1 MRKLAKHWLGYA
13 EQDLSAAEHLVSDS
27 KVSGVTAFLC
37 QQCIEKSFKAILVFH
52 DQPVPRIHDLVTLHE
67 RVEESGSFPVDEEKL
82 RQVNDSYIDNRYP
95 VNELPAAEQAPSLS
109 KVQEFVTLAREVF
122 ETAKSTI
129 QPPNNED
136 GVT

>member
-13 EQDLSAAEHLVSDS
+13 AQDLSAAEQLTSDA

-37 QQCIEKSFKAILVFH
+37 QQCIEKSFKSLLVLC

-67 RVEESGSFPVDEEKL
+67 RVEEETSFPLDEEQL
-82 RQVNDSYIDNRYP
+82 RQINDSYIDNRYP
-95 VNELPAAEQAPSLS
+95 VNELPASEQAPSLS
-109 KVQEFVTLAREVF
+109 KVQEFVAIAREVF
-122 ETAKSTI
+122 ETAQSAI
-129 QPPNNED
+129 HPPRGEG

>member
-13 EQDLSAAEHLVSDS
+13 AQDISAAEHLVSDA

-37 QQCIEKSFKAILVFH
+37 QQCIEKSFKALLVFQ

-67 RVEESGSFPVDEEKL
+67 RVEEETKFPVDEEKL
-82 RQVNDSYIDNRYP
+82 RQINDSYIDNRYP
-95 VNELPAAEQAPSLS
+95 VNELPASEQAPSLS
-109 KVQEFVTLAREVF
+109 KVQGFVTLARKVF
-122 ETAKSTI
+122 ETAKRTI
-129 QPPNNED
+129 QPPHDED